1 MALVRAVPGDRL
13 RDIVFPIWDS
23 NPLAAHG
30 FLSFNSA
37 EEFAS
42 RKAYWGHTQAY
53 LLLMYALYRVN
64 GLVGIASL
72 RVYLFSGM
80 AFSSIPLLRVSTV
93 LIGKVGIGL
102 REVVLSLL
110 ALVFLMTSP
119 FYWVSLGKMNVDNTM
134 FLTCGFLFLS
144 SYFASTRSFNSK
156 LYLFSSIPVVLF
168 GPLISILQSGFY
180 VLLDFFSE
188 SRRGLLRPA
197 GVVLLISLVSSFI
210 SPTVSKIMGYTTS
223 SSGWL
228 FRAGLD
234 GDISYFVNFLQSLF
248 YPYYPRSIL
257 YLALPFVFLG
267 SQLLCLKLD
276 RSRSTSPSIS
286 DSIDWFVLYGGIVSY
301 YVVTFALWPQSIS
314 IHPYL
319 YDFMLLLPVYV
330 AIFFNFLLCR
340 FSVRF
345 FAVMSIA
352 LWILVQSNLIV
363 IAQSARNP
371 KNIPDFPVTCADS
384 GCGEQMRTK

>member
-1 MALVRAVPGDRL
+1 
-13 RDIVFPIWDS
+13 
-23 NPLAAHG
+23 
-30 FLSFNSA
+30 
-37 EEFAS
+37 
-42 RKAYWGHTQAY
+42 
-53 LLLMYALYRVN
+53 MYALYRVN

-72 RVYLFSGM
+72 RVYSFLGM
-80 AFSSIPLLRVSTV
+80 AFLSIPLLRVSTV